1 VINEQVKELR
11 PRIEELRK
19 KIAEIKAEISHICI
33 AGRND
38 YSKRAIQQDFAAG
51 IKELDQE
58 SAAEEDE
65 DNFNPDEELRDYE
78 QVARSLPV
86 FCVSSRAYQEIS
98 GRLRKDDNVP
108 GFKTAE
114 ETEMPQL
121 QAHCKKLT
129 EAGCIQTA
137 RAFLLNLCQQL
148 TTFSLWA
155 SDDGTGLKMTD
166 EDKHKQVKYL
176 EKRLNELERG
186 LEETVRVCLNT
197 MKKEMNDQIFDKYPE
212 LINEAIDAAPETIA
226 RWGAHK
232 NEGGLFWG
240 TYKAIV
246 RRDGVYQSRVAGH
259 RDFNLDLVNPIMKK
273 LATSWERAF
282 QSRLP
287 KAFEGFIKASGK
299 LLHSFH
305 EAVEERARSNGVGL
319 VNLAALKTQIY
330 TYEQLFADLNQ
341 VLITKIT
348 ELQRDANRDFTPTIA
363 NIMHTVYE
371 MCADEHGSGSFKRM
385 KEHMNN
391 YVDRYKHSMFND
403 ATFTVKRHLDA
414 MCKVLEDVMEEKAD
428 EIFIGMKGDYTR
440 VLGGGQ
446 VQFDQVAVLPK
457 AERALR
463 AEVMEI
469 LKSVDAQ
476 FEPIARGELGQD
488 ASVGNADASAEEQL
502 GMENDE
508 DEERA
513 FECAQELADHDDN
526 DDTVMG
532 GVEDTMITE
541 PSPSKYSFD
550 LATGDSSEKENRA
563 LPKLTFDDFLMYK
576 EEV

>member
-186 LEETVRVCLNT
+186 LEESVRVCLNT

-348 ELQRDANRDFTPTIA
+348 KLQRDANRDFTPTIA

-391 YVDRYKHSMFND
+391 YVDCYKHSMFND

-428 EIFIGMKGDYTR
+428 EF
-440 VLGGGQ
+440 
-446 VQFDQVAVLPK
+446 FFHWN
-457 AERALR
+457 ERRLH
-463 AEVMEI
+463 
-469 LKSVDAQ
+469 S
-476 FEPIARGELGQD
+476 
-488 ASVGNADASAEEQL
+488 SVGRRTSPVRSSGCAAES
-502 GMENDE
+502 
-508 DEERA
+508 RA
-513 FECAQELADHDDN
+513 RVTRRGH
-526 DDTVMG
+526 
-532 GVEDTMITE
+532 
-541 PSPSKYSFD
+541 
-550 LATGDSSEKENRA
+550 GDSQICRRA
-563 LPKLTFDDFLMYK
+563 IRAHRTWRTRARRLGRQCGCFC
-576 EEV
+576 